1 MVSFIVFYEY
11 LDDFVVV
18 YLDDV
23 VVYSQSLEYHICHL
37 NNVFCMLRKRQPY
50 VKLEKCEFA

>member
-1 MVSFIVFYEY
+1 MVSFIIFHEY

-23 VVYSQSLEYHICHL
+23 VVYSRSLEYHICHL
-37 NNVFCMLRKRQPY
+37 NNVF
-50 VKLEKCEFA
+50 